1 MQATRG
7 WIQLIGIG
15 VLVFGASTLAA
26 AGDMYRWVDAQG
38 QVHYSDEPPPA
49 GAKDVKLIRSK
60 GVDPSEQQEA
70 DDSEEASTEPS
81 YAEQQA
87 AFEERQARKAEEQ
100 AKAEEEKR
108 AAAERKKNC
117 DAARSNYN
125 TVTSG
130 GRVMRINA
138 DGEREYLSDDELK
151 QQAAEAKKSVDE
163 WCKGVN

>member
-1 MQATRG
+1 MQATTG
-7 WIQLIGIG
+7 WIQFIGIG
-15 VLVFGASTLAA
+15 VLLVGASTLVA
-26 AGDMYRWVDAQG
+26 AGDLYRWVDAQG

-49 GAKDVKLIRSK
+49 SARDVKLIRDK
-60 GVDPSEQQEA
+60 GVDPSLQEQAE
-70 DDSEEASTEPS
+70 DSEESDTQPS

-87 AFEERQARKAEEQ
+87 AFEERQAKKAEEQ

-125 TVTSG
+125 TVNSG
-130 GRVMRINA
+130 QRVMRINA
-138 DGEREYLSDDELK
+138 EGEREYLSDEEIK
-151 QQAAEAKKSVDE
+151 QQAAEAKKSIDE